1 MTTIT
6 TQQALVITGISE
18 ILQEVAGTPAEDVT
32 PEANF
37 AEDLDIDS
45 LTMVEVVVAAEER
58 FSIAIPDA
66 EVKDLVTVADVVEF
80 VRRVTG

>member
-32 PEANF
+32 PEASF

-58 FSIAIPDA
+58 FSIAIPDS